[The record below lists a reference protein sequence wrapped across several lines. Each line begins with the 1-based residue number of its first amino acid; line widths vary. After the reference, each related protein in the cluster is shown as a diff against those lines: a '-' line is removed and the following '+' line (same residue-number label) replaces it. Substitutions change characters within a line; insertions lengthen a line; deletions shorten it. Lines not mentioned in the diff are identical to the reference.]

1 MTEPDVGR
9 ALLAGLD
16 EYDLSEEDRALL
28 AEGEDAG
35 QDDQTAGP
43 LPVLA
48 VVGRPNVGKST
59 LVNRILGRR
68 EAVVQDLR
76 GEWR

>member
-35 QDDQTAGP
+35 G
-43 LPVLA
+43 L
-48 VVGRPNVGKST
+48 
-59 LVNRILGRR
+59 NR
-68 EAVVQDLR
+68 AR
-76 GEWR
+76 GHCRCSPWSAARTWANRHW